1 MSDDLEA
8 QARAMGW
15 KPQEEFKGPAEKWVD
30 AGEYIRRG
38 EEVLPIVRNENRKL
52 HDQVTALNGQIAQLT
67 AALNESKTSMSA
79 FAEFQAEMLETKLK
93 EQRTALMAQIRE
105 ARDAGDDERLADLEE
120 SLDEN
125 RDAAKTLKKR
135 QEPAGKKVEAPPG
148 PSALTPEQQAE
159 YDAWAAKHPWI
170 NGTSAEDLAKQ
181 GAAMRFGTDAARQG
195 LKFKSFYDY
204 VDQKM
209 AEAFPAPRGTSKTE
223 DGRPNGGGGGG
234 GAGGG
239 RSGFNALP
247 AEAKAQAEAQIKQF
261 VGANKMFKTAD
272 EWRTYYAK
280 QYFAQ
285 EA

>member
-105 ARDAGDDERLADLEE
+105 ARDVGDDDRLADLEE
-120 SLDEN
+120 SLW
-125 RDAAKTLKKR
+125 L
-135 QEPAGKKVEAPPG
+135 
-148 PSALTPEQQAE
+148 S
-159 YDAWAAKHPWI
+159 
-170 NGTSAEDLAKQ
+170 
-181 GAAMRFGTDAARQG
+181 
-195 LKFKSFYDY
+195 
-204 VDQKM
+204 
-209 AEAFPAPRGTSKTE
+209 
-223 DGRPNGGGGGG
+223 
-234 GAGGG
+234 
-239 RSGFNALP
+239 
-247 AEAKAQAEAQIKQF
+247 
-261 VGANKMFKTAD
+261 
-272 EWRTYYAK
+272 
-280 QYFAQ
+280 
-285 EA
+285 